1 VNGLFAPPQASNF
14 AGPVDALALFMLVGS
29 GLITLGIFLAI
40 VVFCVR
46 YRRRYGNEVARA
58 VGRTT
63 PIELAWTIIPAGLAL
78 IPFAW
83 GASIYLH
90 EAQPPADAIEVY
102 VVAKQWMWKS
112 QQADGQAEINGLHV
126 PEGRAV
132 KLTMTSQDVIHSF
145 AVPAFRLRA
154 DVLPGRFTTLWF
166 QADAPGEYRLYCS
179 EYCGTDHARMLGTI
193 TVLRAADY
201 AAWLTSGATASY
213 SPAARGRELF
223 RLHGC
228 IDCHERGRAP
238 NLEGVFGSRVL
249 LSDGSTVTADENY
262 VRESILQPGAK
273 IVNGFQPIMP
283 SFAGQLS
290 DEDLLNLI
298 QYIKSIGSSPS

>member
-1 VNGLFAPPQASNF
+1 VNNLFAPPQASNF

-29 GLITLGIFLAI
+29 GLISLGIFIAI

-46 YRRRYGNEVARA
+46 YRRRYGNEVAQG

-83 GASIYLH
+83 GATIYLQ
-90 EAQPPADAIEVY
+90 EAQPPPDAIEVY
-102 VVAKQWMWKS
+102 VVAKQWMWKT

-145 AVPAFRLRA
+145 SVPAFRLKA

-166 QADAPGEYRLYCS
+166 QSEQPGEYRLYCT

-193 TVLRAADY
+193 TVMRAADY

-238 NLEGVFGSRVL
+238 NLEGVFGNRVL

-262 VRESILQPGAK
+262 IRESILQPGAK
-273 IVNGFQPIMP
+273 VVNGFQPIMP

-290 DEDLLNLI
+290 DEDIINLI
-298 QYIKSIGSSPS
+298 QYIKSIGAAAS